1 MNSILRTIELTTYMI
16 APAVA
21 GQLFT
26 FLGFGW
32 TGVFISVWNLVSVCL
47 EYFLLAKIY
56 ETYPDL
62 ATKRNADSNNIIEH
76 SEESS
81 EENPLQHSAGFL
93 EGLKEAV
100 DGWKIYMNHPV
111 RFAGVGLACLYMT
124 VLGFDNI
131 TYGTKNEILSSTPNY

>member
-16 APAVA
+16 SPAVA

-32 TGVFISVWNLVSVCL
+32 TGVFILVWNLVSVCL

-56 ETYPDL
+56 KTYPDL
-62 ATKRNADSNNIIEH
+62 ATKRNADSNNIIEQL
-76 SEESS
+76 EESS
-81 EENPLQHSAGFL
+81 EETPLQRSAGFL
-93 EGLKEAV
+93 AGLKEAV

-111 RFAGVGLACLYMT
+111 RFAGVGLSCLYMT

-131 TYGTKNEILSSTPNY
+131 TYGIITVILGSTPHY

>member
-1 MNSILRTIELTTYMI
+1 MI
-16 APAVA
+16 SPAVA

-32 TGVFISVWNLVSVCL
+32 TGVFILVWNLVSVCL

-56 ETYPDL
+56 KTYPDL
-62 ATKRNADSNNIIEH
+62 ATRRNPDSNNIIEH
-76 SEESS
+76 LEESS
-81 EENPLQHSAGFL
+81 EETPLQRSAGFL
-93 EGLKEAV
+93 AGLKEAV

-111 RFAGVGLACLYMT
+111 RFAGVGLSCLYMT

-131 TYGTKNEILSSTPNY
+131 TYGTKAEIFSSKPNY